1 MAKKLKKRWKLASL
15 FNSQVFRLGKT
26 SCFKISKPL
35 DKTFNNTCKV
45 QLFIFSNIYDCMPS
59 TLLKLNSFTGFLQM
73 VSLQISTSFL
83 LYLFFLFF
91 NHIFDN
97 KDSLRINTNAAFGT
111 ITDYGKNL
119 LQLMACLLIV

>member
-1 MAKKLKKRWKLASL
+1 
-15 FNSQVFRLGKT
+15 
-26 SCFKISKPL
+26 
-35 DKTFNNTCKV
+35 
-45 QLFIFSNIYDCMPS
+45 
-59 TLLKLNSFTGFLQM
+59 M

>member
-1 MAKKLKKRWKLASL
+1 M
-15 FNSQVFRLGKT
+15 
-26 SCFKISKPL
+26 I
-35 DKTFNNTCKV
+35 
-45 QLFIFSNIYDCMPS
+45 
-59 TLLKLNSFTGFLQM
+59 
-73 VSLQISTSFL
+73 SLQISTSFL